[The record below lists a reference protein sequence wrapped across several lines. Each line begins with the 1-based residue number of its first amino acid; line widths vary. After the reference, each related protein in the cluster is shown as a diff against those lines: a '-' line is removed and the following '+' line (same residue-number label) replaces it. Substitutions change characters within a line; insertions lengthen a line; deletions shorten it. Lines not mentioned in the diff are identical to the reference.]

1 MEKTLV
7 DVRSSLYSLNKAM
20 RAMKATNT
28 DTTTG
33 NTSPLEKSA
42 EDYIERV
49 SKVNSVLSSH

>member
-1 MEKTLV
+1 
-7 DVRSSLYSLNKAM
+7 M